1 MSPLSLRPLEERAVP
16 AAFSYSAALQ
26 KLTITA
32 AQGDQIAVTQL
43 DNQPTGYIGVAAG
56 ATPVFSS
63 DTNKLPVRS
72 LTVVF
77 TGVNAGGL
85 TVADGVALGGNLV
98 VAGARLN
105 QFLTLGGVIGGTVNY
120 TATPGAFDDVTVAGT
135 ARIGGNLNLTVSGGD
150 DVVRLKGG
158 TVMGSLSVAGGA
170 GADIVEFA
178 ADSDLAIGGS
188 ASVRLGDGVNVVRG
202 LGVGRLVTVGGSFT
216 YAGGTGN
223 DAFRP
228 DDTGVSLRIGGD
240 ARFTLGTGPG
250 FDSNVAEFEGLSVGR
265 SLTITGAAGADAVKV
280 TGPLQVGGATTV
292 NLVTGPN
299 GFAATGAGSTVGTN
313 FTYTAQTGTDAV
325 TLDNL
330 SVGRNLSVNLGDG
343 LNQSFTGGPSGLNVY
358 GSMSV
363 TTTGG
368 ADAVSIRKGYI
379 GWNFSVNV
387 GAGNDTV
394 TLDDLSVA
402 GLSTIDLGAGNDALN
417 VETTAAAAGVTS
429 FGSTATIK
437 AGDGDD
443 TVNLSDDSDA
453 TTFVRFGGKVHLLSG
468 LGADVLKDGPENTV
482 AVSGGTEDFET
493 GNL

>member
-1 MSPLSLRPLEERAVP
+1 MTPLSLRPLEDRAVP
-16 AAFSYSAALQ
+16 ATFAYSAALQ

-43 DNQPTGYIGVAAG
+43 NNQPTGYIAVAAG

-63 DTNKLPVRS
+63 DADKLPVRS

-77 TGVNAGGL
+77 SGADAGGL
-85 TVADGVALGGNLV
+85 TVGDGVALGGNLV

-105 QFLTLGGVIGGTVNY
+105 QFLTLGGVIGGTVSY

-135 ARIGGNLNLTVSGGD
+135 ARVGGNLNLTVSGGD

-158 TVMGSLSVAGGA
+158 TVMGTLSVTGGA
-170 GADIVEFA
+170 GADVVEFA

-188 ASVRLGDGVNVVRG
+188 AAIRLGDGVNVVRG
-202 LGVGRLVTVGGSFT
+202 LGVGRLVTVGGAFT
-216 YAGGTGN
+216 YTGGVGN
-223 DAFRP
+223 DTFRP
-228 DDTGVSLRIGGD
+228 DATGVSLRIGGD
-240 ARFTLGTGPG
+240 AKFTFGTGKG
-250 FDSNVAEFEGLSVGR
+250 FDTNVAEFEGLSVGR
-265 SLTITGAAGADAVKV
+265 SLTITGAAGADAVNI

-292 NLVTGPN
+292 NLGVGPN
-299 GFAATGAGSTVGTN
+299 SFAATGSGSTVGTN
-313 FTYTAQTGTDAV
+313 FTFTALAGTDAV

-343 LNQSFTGGPSGLNVY
+343 QNQSFTGGPGGLNVY

-363 TTTGG
+363 NATGG
-368 ADAVSIRKGYI
+368 ADTVSIRKGYI
-379 GWNFSVNV
+379 GWNFAVSV
-387 GAGNDTV
+387 GAGADTV
-394 TLDDLSVA
+394 SLDDLAVA
-402 GLSTIDLGAGNDALN
+402 GASTIDLGGGNDVLN
-417 VETTAAAAGVTS
+417 IETTAAATAVTS
-429 FGSTATIK
+429 FGSTVTIK

-453 TTFVRFGGKVHLLSG
+453 TTFVQFGGKVHLLSG
-468 LGADVLKDGPENTV
+468 LGGDILKDGPENTV
-482 AVSGGTEDFET
+482 AVGGGMEDFET